1 MLWRYSLRWGLPHKP
16 RPGPYACP
24 NPARLTAPRRRGCRA
39 DPQRIRSCAVR
50 AMRFQFDPYNEVEV
64 MAMVRK
70 ISQYAKAAQPARQPS
85 NQPANQPANQQACG

>member
-16 RPGPYACP
+16 CSGPYPCP

-70 ISQYAKAAQPARQPS
+70 ISQYAKAMQPALQSTLR
-85 NQPANQPANQQACG
+85 PANQQARA

>member
-24 NPARLTAPRRRGCRA
+24 NPACLTAPRRRGCRA

-64 MAMVRK
+64 MAMGKLLLLVPVLMSNSPTSTV
-70 ISQYAKAAQPARQPS
+70 IAPGFAARQHLT
-85 NQPANQPANQQACG
+85 

>member
-16 RPGPYACP
+16 CSGPYACP
-24 NPARLTAPRRRGCRA
+24 NPACLTAPRRWGCRA

-50 AMRFQFDPYNEVEV
+50 AMRFQFEPCNEVEV

-85 NQPANQPANQQACG
+85 NQPSNQQACG